1 MHLCKLYRKM
11 MQKQVQPP
19 NIQEYNISSFCAM
32 DNVLGKIL
40 QELLQKEGSPSVKDF
55 AKMMGLSSRTA
66 YNIFDGTSTMTF
78 DQVIKASDILQFDMI
93 GEFYSRTGRK
103 DAPGY
108 LSEPGEQYQL
118 KKSQITVTLTVA
130 ASYASYESF
139 PTFLSKVRTSAKE
152 LGFELI

>member
-1 MHLCKLYRKM
+1 
-11 MQKQVQPP
+11 MQKQTQQI

-66 YNIFDGTSTMTF
+66 YNIFDGTSSMTF
-78 DQVIKASDILQFDMI
+78 DQVIKASDLLNFNMV
-93 GEFYSRTGRK
+93 EEYNSRTGRT
-103 DAPGY
+103 
-108 LSEPGEQYQL
+108 EPSGNLAEPREQYRD
-118 KKSQITVTLTVA
+118 KKNQITVTLTVT
-130 ASYASYESF
+130 ASLSAYESF
-139 PTFLSKVRTSAKE
+139 PTFLSKVRSNAKD